1 MQKDFEPTSGGDT
14 GLDGDGSQPDPGLAP
29 TGPPSGS
36 PDLSQPDP
44 RQAPTGRWVTVQEA
58 ADALDITVEAIR
70 ARTRRGTLP
79 KEKTDDGTVYV
90 WLDAD
95 QYQPDSD
102 RSTESPRPGIGGT
115 ADRIRQ
121 DEDRTS
127 DQAQPNDPLFGALH
141 DQIEMLRSEL
151 EDRKEESR
159 RKDAII
165 MSLSQRIPE
174 LSPPAPEG
182 AQDWPEMA
190 TDGESKDDA
199 PSKPQEPPQRRS
211 WLYRF
216 FFGP

>member
-1 MQKDFEPTSGGDT
+1 MQKDPEATPIGDFGPDADRT
-14 GLDGDGSQPDPGLAP
+14 RPDPEL
-29 TGPPSGS
+29 PPSGS
-36 PDLSQPDP
+36 PDPSQPGSEV
-44 RQAPTGRWVTVQEA
+44 ATTGRWVTVQGA
-58 ADALDITVEAIR
+58 ADALGITVEAVR

-79 KEKTDDGTVYV
+79 KEKASDGTVYV

-102 RSTESPRPGIGGT
+102 RTTEPPQPGIGGT

-121 DEDRTS
+121 DEDRTG

-141 DQIEMLRSEL
+141 DQIDILRAEL

-174 LSPPAPEG
+174 LPPA
-182 AQDWPEMA
+182 
-190 TDGESKDDA
+190 S
-199 PSKPQEPPQRRS
+199 PQEAPDKPETFAEAGDKDAAPPTAQEPSHRRS

>member
-1 MQKDFEPTSGGDT
+1 MQKDPEATPIGDFGPDADRT
-14 GLDGDGSQPDPGLAP
+14 RPDPEL
-29 TGPPSGS
+29 PPSGS
-36 PDLSQPDP
+36 PDPSQPDSEE
-44 RQAPTGRWVTVQEA
+44 ATTGRWVTVQGA
-58 ADALDITVEAIR
+58 ADALGITVEAVR

-79 KEKTDDGTVYV
+79 KEKASDGTVYV

-95 QYQPDSD
+95 QYQPGSD
-102 RSTESPRPGIGGT
+102 RTTEPPQPGIGGT

-121 DEDRTS
+121 DEDRTG

-141 DQIEMLRSEL
+141 DQIDILRAEL

-182 AQDWPEMA
+182 AQDWPETA
-190 TDGESKDDA
+190 TDGESRDDA
-199 PSKPQEPPQRRS
+199 PSKPQEPSQRRS